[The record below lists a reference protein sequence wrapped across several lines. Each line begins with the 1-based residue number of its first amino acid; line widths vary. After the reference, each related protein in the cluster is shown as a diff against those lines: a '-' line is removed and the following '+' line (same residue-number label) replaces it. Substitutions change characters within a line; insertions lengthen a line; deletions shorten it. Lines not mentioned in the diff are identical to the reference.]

1 MRDIILAIILG
12 GLFGYALYQAG
23 AADPRRLQSMLRLE
37 NLTLMKIIL
46 FAIGF
51 ASVLLAI
58 SIGIG
63 LFDITHIHIKAVN
76 MGVLLG
82 GILFGFGFG
91 WAGTCPGT
99 CVAATGTGGF
109 RKGIAAVVGGLTGA
123 FAFSITYEYWNRLGL
138 FNMLDLGKLT
148 LFDITD
154 KYPSV
159 FNFGFI
165 GLLIVGVLFMAAAL
179 VIPLHGVKGH

>member
-51 ASVLLAI
+51 ASVLLAAA
-58 SIGIG
+58 IGIG
-63 LFDITHIHIKAVN
+63 IFDISHIHIKAVN
-76 MGVLLG
+76 LGVVIG
-82 GILFGFGFG
+82 GLLFGFGFG

-99 CVAATGTGGF
+99 CVAATGTGGV
-109 RKGIAAVVGGLTGA
+109 RKAIAAVLGGLTGA
-123 FAFSITYEYWNRLGL
+123 FAFSMTYEYWNKLGL
-138 FNMLDLGKLT
+138 FDVMDWGKLT
-148 LFDITD
+148 LFNISD

-159 FNFGFI
+159 FNFGFV
-165 GLLIVGVLFMAAAL
+165 GLLIMGALFMAAACF
-179 VIPLHGVKGH
+179 IPQQGIKGH